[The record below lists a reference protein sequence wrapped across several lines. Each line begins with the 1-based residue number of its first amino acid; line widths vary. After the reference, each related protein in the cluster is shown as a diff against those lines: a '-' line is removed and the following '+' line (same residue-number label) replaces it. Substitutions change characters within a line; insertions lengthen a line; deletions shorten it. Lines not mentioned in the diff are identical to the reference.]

1 MRNLNKS
8 EWALASIVVAG
19 IVLICFVGFALYGV
33 FHFPLGFGSVS
44 VLLLVGIAAFIGIMN
59 LLSVS
64 SHLIGITNAAQPF
77 GLPEGTVRAILTIAF
92 IVLVGVLASF
102 LLTNS
107 SGREPFGDPIVMRGI
122 AAKDAD
128 SIVQRLL
135 PDSLASI
142 ERSTGDK
149 VDIQVRPKRDYRL
162 ADDVAKQ
169 ILTMLSTI
177 LAAMIGFYFGAQ
189 TPGALPQSGRT
200 NESDKR
206 TPTLTSI
213 DPSTLM
219 ADGTPQTLVITGT
232 NLNKVQTVSIENES
246 TRSRNATSFKVDS
259 AEQVTAVFTLNSNT
273 PAGDWVVVVSD
284 GDTTARLPGNLKIG
298 A

>member
-1 MRNLNKS
+1 MRSLSKS
-8 EWALASIVVAG
+8 EWALVSIIVAG
-19 IVLICFVGFALYGV
+19 IVLICFVGFAVYGV
-33 FHFPLGFGSVS
+33 FHFPLGFGTVS
-44 VLLLVGIAAFIGIMN
+44 VLLLVGIAAFIALMN
-59 LLSVS
+59 ILSVS

-92 IVLVGVLASF
+92 IVLVGVLASY

-107 SGREPFGDPIVMRGI
+107 SGREPFGDAFVMRGI

-149 VDIQVRPKRDYRL
+149 VDIQVRPRRDYRL

-189 TPGALPQSGRT
+189 TPGLAPPTGRT
-200 NESDKR
+200 SDPDERASINKDLDDLSGQTQLVR
-206 TPTLTSI
+206 EAADSKLPTDDAAKKSQVEGIKTALAAIDQKITDALNSARDLTAPI
-213 DPSTLM
+213 D
-219 ADGTPQTLVITGT
+219 
-232 NLNKVQTVSIENES
+232 KVRAAHTE
-246 TRSRNATSFKVDS
+246 AKTSFAGVEGLKQKL
-259 AEQVTAVFTLNSNT
+259 AE
-273 PAGDWVVVVSD
+273 
-284 GDTTARLPGNLKIG
+284 I
-298 A
+298 